1 LTLGAP
7 LERQIS
13 RSDPIIRR
21 LAPDVASRIAAGEVI
36 ERPASA
42 LKELLENALDAGARR
57 VTVECA
63 GAGRASLRVVD
74 DGCGMSAEDCALAL
88 ERHATSKI
96 TDLGDLER
104 LDTFGFRGEALY
116 AAAAVSRLTLTS
128 AQKGSKTGWR
138 VKTEGGRLLSSGPAP
153 AVPGTSVELRDL
165 FYNTPARRKFLK
177 SDAYERGRLAAV
189 IEEAALADP
198 GLALTY
204 KSESRVALRFSPEP
218 AKDPAEA
225 LRARAVRVLG
235 EENAGALLPIVVDR
249 PEMRLRLFIS
259 PWDALAA
266 TRDFQYWFIN
276 RRPVSARILQ
286 QALYRAYQG
295 RPSDR
300 HPVCVGHLELPGGAF
315 DVNVHPGKREVRF
328 RSDREIFE
336 VVSGLAASA
345 LLKSKAPAPI
355 TIAPRVS
362 GGTVRDLAAAYH
374 VVLEQAPLALETAA
388 PAESFAAAEGLPRWF
403 TPPFRFLG
411 QIERAYLVFEA
422 SGGLFV
428 LDQHAAAERILFE
441 KFLKEVEGGS
451 ARSQKLLLPMTV
463 DLPASSAGKVLSLT
477 GRLEK
482 LGFEFEAFGKR
493 GLRCLAVPAL
503 FHKEKDLK
511 ELVHRLLDSLHDP
524 VSAAEAVKH
533 LAVATVACK
542 AAVKAHDAL
551 SEKEALRLVA
561 DLKDCRDGSACPHGR
576 RTMLALSREELARR
590 FQRPGAPP
598 L

>member
-1 LTLGAP
+1 MP
-7 LERQIS
+7 RIH
-13 RSDPIIRR
+13 R
-21 LAPDVASRIAAGEVI
+21 LAPEVASRIAAGEVI

-96 TDLGDLER
+96 TDLGDLES

-128 AQKGSKTGWR
+128 AQKGAKSGWK
-138 VKTEGGRLLSSGPAP
+138 VVAEGGKIVSSGPAA

-177 SDAYERGRLAAV
+177 SDAYERGRLAAI

-198 GLALTY
+198 GLTLTY
-204 KSESRVALRFSPEP
+204 KSENRVALRFTPEP
-218 AKDPAEA
+218 AQDPAEA
-225 LRARAVRVLG
+225 LRSRAVRVLG

-266 TRDFQYWFIN
+266 TRDFQYWFVN

-328 RSDREIFE
+328 RSDREVFE

-355 TIAPRVS
+355 TPAPR
-362 GGTVRDLAAAYH
+362 GAAATVRDLAAAYH
-374 VVLEQAPLALETAA
+374 TVLEQAPLALETAA
-388 PAESFAAAEGLPRWF
+388 AESFAAAEGLPRWF
-403 TPPFRFLG
+403 TPPFHFLG

-422 SGGLFV
+422 
-428 LDQHAAAERILFE
+428 
-441 KFLKEVEGGS
+441 
-451 ARSQKLLLPMTV
+451 
-463 DLPASSAGKVLSLT
+463 
-477 GRLEK
+477 
-482 LGFEFEAFGKR
+482 
-493 GLRCLAVPAL
+493 
-503 FHKEKDLK
+503 
-511 ELVHRLLDSLHDP
+511 
-524 VSAAEAVKH
+524 
-533 LAVATVACK
+533 
-542 AAVKAHDAL
+542 
-551 SEKEALRLVA
+551 
-561 DLKDCRDGSACPHGR
+561 
-576 RTMLALSREELARR
+576 
-590 FQRPGAPP
+590 
-598 L
+598 

>member
-1 LTLGAP
+1 MIHKLTS
-7 LERQIS
+7 E
-13 RSDPIIRR
+13 
-21 LAPDVASRIAAGEVI
+21 VASRIAAGEVI

-57 VTVECA
+57 VTVECS
-63 GAGRASLRVVD
+63 GAGRTSLRVVD
-74 DGCGMSAEDCALAL
+74 DGCGMSPEDCALAL

-96 TDLGDLER
+96 TDLGDLES
-104 LDTFGFRGEALY
+104 LATFGFRGEALY

-128 AQKGSKTGWR
+128 APRGAKSGWK
-138 VKTEGGRLLSSGPAP
+138 VAAEGGRIVSSGPAP

-189 IEEAALADP
+189 VEEAALADP

-204 KSESRVALRFSPEP
+204 KSESRVALRFAPEP
-218 AKDPAEA
+218 ARDPAEG
-225 LRARAVRVLG
+225 LRLRAVRVLG
-235 EENAGALLPIVVDR
+235 EANAAPLLPIVVDR
-249 PEMRLRLFIS
+249 PEMKLRLFVS
-259 PWDALAA
+259 PWDSLAA
-266 TRDFQYWFIN
+266 TRDFQYWFVN

-286 QALYRAYQG
+286 QALYRAYPG
-295 RPSDR
+295 RPAGR
-300 HPVCVGHLELPGGAF
+300 HPVCVGHLELPGDGF
-315 DVNVHPGKREVRF
+315 DVNVHPGKREIRF
-328 RSDREIFE
+328 RSDRDVFE
-336 VVSGLAASA
+336 LVSGLVASA

-374 VVLEQAPLALETAA
+374 AVLEQAPLALQTA
-388 PAESFAAAEGLPRWF
+388 PAESFAAPEGLPRWF

-422 SGGLFV
+422 SGGLFI

-441 KFLKEVEGGS
+441 RFLKEVAQGR
-451 ARSQKLLLPMTV
+451 ARSQKLMLPMTV
-463 DLPASSAGKVLSLT
+463 ELPASAVQKVLSA
-477 GRLEK
+477 GERLEK
-482 LGFEFEAFGKR
+482 LGFAFEPFGKR
-493 GLRCLAVPAL
+493 GLHCLAVPAL
-503 FHKEKDLK
+503 FHKEADLK
-511 ELVHRLLDSLHDP
+511 ELVQRLLDSLHDP
-524 VSAAEAVKH
+524 VSAAEAVQH
-533 LAVATVACK
+533 DALATVACK

-551 SEKEALRLVA
+551 SEKEALRLVT
-561 DLKDCRDGSACPHGR
+561 DLKDCRDGSCCPHGR
-576 RTMLALSREELARR
+576 RTMLALSRDELARC